1 MTHYKRGDVVLLP
14 FPFTDLTSSKQ
25 RPALII
31 SDDEFNRE
39 GIDVVMCAITSQ
51 SPDETSKYE
60 LSLKLEEMKNA
71 GLPKPSKVKCGKIVT
86 LDSRLIK
93 KKLGKISNSSMKS
106 VTSIINNLIC
116 QKMET

>member
-31 SDDEFNRE
+31 SEDDFNRD
-39 GIDVVMCAITSQ
+39 GVDVVVCAITSQ
-51 SPDETSKYE
+51 NPDEASEYE
-60 LSLKLEEMKNA
+60 LSLKEKEIKNA

-93 KKLGKISNSSMKS
+93 KKLGNISKPCLES
-106 VTSIINNLIC
+106 VTGIINKIIC
-116 QKMET
+116 SHI